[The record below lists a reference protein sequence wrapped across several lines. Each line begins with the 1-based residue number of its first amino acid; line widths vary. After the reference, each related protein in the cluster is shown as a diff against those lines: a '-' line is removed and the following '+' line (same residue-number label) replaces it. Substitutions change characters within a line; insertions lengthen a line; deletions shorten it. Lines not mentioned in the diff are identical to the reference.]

1 MRRRR
6 AFSNSGNTADQLA
19 AIINPFWKQV
29 VYRFEDADFPQV
41 KKTTRVVFS
50 EGVHD
55 SCRHYAAARTDG
67 KVLMLA
73 PEVVNLPDEAIW
85 ALLAHEAGHF
95 VDFASPGRF
104 FYREPTRVRMRSG
117 AEVEMLGELSERLPP
132 SALFRFT
139 HLPHKL
145 GKHMREWKDRD
156 KDEVELVADG
166 IASVAMG
173 VPIRYTGPDDCLVET
188 FGPGVERPLGLR

>member
-1 MRRRR
+1 MRKRG
-6 AFSNSGNTADQLA
+6 AFSSGPSSAYALA
-19 AIINPFWKQV
+19 SIINPYWKQV
-29 VYRFEDADFPQV
+29 VYRFEDAGFPQV
-41 KKTTRVVFS
+41 HNTTRVVFD

-73 PEVVNLPDEAIW
+73 PEVVDLPDEDIW

-104 FYREPTRVRMRSG
+104 FHREPTRVRMREG
-117 AEVEMLGELSERLPP
+117 ASVEMLSELSERMPP
-132 SALFRFT
+132 SALFRFVE
-139 HLPHKL
+139 LPGKL
-145 GKHMREWKDRD
+145 GKHMREWKERD
-156 KDEVELVADG
+156 ADEVEFVADG
-166 IASVAMG
+166 IASLAMG
-173 VPIRYTGPDDCLVET
+173 IPIRYRGPADCLVET